1 MAADETTDEAT
12 APETEIGDAAGDS
25 ANKKRKESSGGSA
38 TRWWRQPK
46 PSVKRAARPIR
57 RVEDKGSDDEEE
69 EDGLPTVKEMA
80 RYPEVA
86 FAKAHKRFKT
96 SWESLF
102 SWLILTR
109 DDVGFPILRCS
120 TCLEHGA
127 EGAKTAYGKGGSGG
141 RDMEKESIQTHQRST
156 AHQDAH
162 AKMKS
167 KESRKLRQTL
177 LSEFEGLE
185 RSTLY
190 IITALKTTVYICKSE
205 APITSYV
212 DTIKFMA
219 ELEVPNLPLDS
230 KGNYFSDNYSSHTHS
245 QVDITVVA
253 GEVSLA
259 CRTIE
264 VRYVDCEDRF
274 GNDQSPLHCAFLKKH
289 GNPQHREVSV
299 QGMDQNGEAAEHEF
313 VLHEPKIPGHK
324 TGVPPRRP
332 QEPGRLQAFPAI
344 VLSQRQRAADEEV
357 PRVVGHARPHV
368 SPPPLCYAI
377 PVAVSRPQTSSPSVS
392 PSVTRTAP
400 LHLPSPVPTCP
411 PPSSPHLA
419 PFPGAA
425 LLPAF
430 VLHCAIRR
438 ACRPSPVSLLR
449 CSSFDSFRAR
459 RAVMRLRRGSLR
471 GSGARAGGD
480 TPRYL
485 VNSLAVAFVVS
496 LLFLY
501 RLQRQERQEQ
511 AQQQREEQQQ
521 QHPALDV
528 EGGGG
533 GSGGDV
539 TSGVGE
545 VARELRL
552 SGGGADAGG
561 GGGGT
566 ESDAGGD
573 EGGGRVRSDGG
584 GGAAGGG
591 GGEGGGG
598 GGTADDGGADDEAR
612 EVRGKESGDSSG
624 GEVEASAGGSTKVT
638 SEASDAGGG
647 DGDGGRGEG
656 MADGNDGESDK
667 GSREAGEDRGPSSV
681 AESSE
686 GESESSGDGGKRGSL
701 TDGEEE
707 GTGGMG
713 SRADGESEKG
723 TGMSDKEMG
732 SDAGHAEGQGAAAEG
747 GGASAGRGEG
757 KGVEGDKEAEEES
770 DSGFGAERGGE
781 AKEAEEGSGSEIRA
795 VNGGGDVEAAGAE
808 TDAGVATDQGR
819 SGGEGEGDG
828 GSVIVSGGKAG
839 KREGVEAGDEVEEG
853 RVKAKK
859 KKASG
864 KKKSKK
870 GKKRKKK
877 KSKKTKVAD
886 E

>member
-38 TRWWRQPK
+38 TQWWRQPK

-324 TGVPPRRP
+324 TGGDYYSCKVVC
-332 QEPGRLQAFPAI
+332 QEFARVCVARLVFR
-344 VLSQRQRAADEEV
+344 LED
-357 PRVVGHARPHV
+357 
-368 SPPPLCYAI
+368 LKN
-377 PVAVSRPQTSSPSVS
+377 
-392 PSVTRTAP
+392 
-400 LHLPSPVPTCP
+400 
-411 PPSSPHLA
+411 LA
-419 PFPGAA
+419 GSKLF
-425 LLPAF
+425 
-430 VLHCAIRR
+430 
-438 ACRPSPVSLLR
+438 RPSCYPNDNAQRMKKCREWLGMLDHMFHHRLFDLVSIR
-449 CSSFDSFRAR
+449 VAFRHAH
-459 RAVMRLRRGSLR
+459 RAT
-471 GSGARAGGD
+471 A
-480 TPRYL
+480 
-485 VNSLAVAFVVS
+485 LAVAGSHVPPSILSPPRALPRSRTTAS
-496 LLFLY
+496 LRSPL
-501 RLQRQERQEQ
+501 RHPQGMSPIAGAGAAAARG
-511 AQQQREEQQQ
+511 AAAAA
-521 QHPALDV
+521 PALDV

-723 TGMSDKEMG
+723 TGI
-732 SDAGHAEGQGAAAEG
+732 
-747 GGASAGRGEG
+747 AGRGEG

>member
-1 MAADETTDEAT
+1 
-12 APETEIGDAAGDS
+12 
-25 ANKKRKESSGGSA
+25 
-38 TRWWRQPK
+38 
-46 PSVKRAARPIR
+46 
-57 RVEDKGSDDEEE
+57 
-69 EDGLPTVKEMA
+69 
-80 RYPEVA
+80 
-86 FAKAHKRFKT
+86 
-96 SWESLF
+96 
-102 SWLILTR
+102 
-109 DDVGFPILRCS
+109 
-120 TCLEHGA
+120 
-127 EGAKTAYGKGGSGG
+127 
-141 RDMEKESIQTHQRST
+141 MEKESIQTHQRST

-274 GNDQSPLHCAFLKKH
+274 GNDQSPLLCAFLKKH

-324 TGVPPRRP
+324 TGGDYYSCKVVCQEFARVCVARLVFRLEDLKNLAGSKLFRP
-332 QEPGRLQAFPAI
+332 SCYPDDNAQRMKKCREWLGMLDHMFHHRLFGVCFKA
-344 VLSQRQRAADEEV
+344 
-357 PRVVGHARPHV
+357 
-368 SPPPLCYAI
+368 YAI

-757 KGVEGDKEAEEES
+757 KGVGGDKEAEEES

>member
-1 MAADETTDEAT
+1 M
-12 APETEIGDAAGDS
+12 G
-25 ANKKRKESSGGSA
+25 
-38 TRWWRQPK
+38 
-46 PSVKRAARPIR
+46 VF
-57 RVEDKGSDDEEE
+57 VF
-69 EDGLPTVKEMA
+69 V
-80 RYPEVA
+80 
-86 FAKAHKRFKT
+86 
-96 SWESLF
+96 
-102 SWLILTR
+102 LILTR

-205 APITSYV
+205 APITSYCGHHQV
-212 DTIKFMA
+212 HGRARSPEPSLGFQGKLLF
-219 ELEVPNLPLDS
+219 
-230 KGNYFSDNYSSHTHS
+230 G
-245 QVDITVVA
+245 VDITVVA

-324 TGVPPRRP
+324 TGGDYYSCKVVCQEFARVCVCATGVPPRRP

-485 VNSLAVAFVVS
+485 VNSLAVAFV
-496 LLFLY
+496 
-501 RLQRQERQEQ
+501 
-511 AQQQREEQQQ
+511 
-521 QHPALDV
+521 
-528 EGGGG
+528 
-533 GSGGDV
+533 
-539 TSGVGE
+539 

-723 TGMSDKEMG
+723 TGI
-732 SDAGHAEGQGAAAEG
+732 
-747 GGASAGRGEG
+747 AGRGEG

>member
-1 MAADETTDEAT
+1 MAADETTD
-12 APETEIGDAAGDS
+12 GDAAGDS

-38 TRWWRQPK
+38 TQWWRQPK

-86 FAKAHKRFKT
+86 FARVHKRFKT

-219 ELEVPNLPLDS
+219 ELEV
-230 KGNYFSDNYSSHTHS
+230 
-245 QVDITVVA
+245 DITVVA

-274 GNDQSPLHCAFLKKH
+274 GNDQSPLLCAFLKKH

-324 TGVPPRRP
+324 TGGDYYSCKVVCQEFARVCVARLVFRLEDLKNLAGSKLFRP
-332 QEPGRLQAFPAI
+332 SCYPDDNAQRMKKCREWLGMLDHMFHHRLF
-344 VLSQRQRAADEEV
+344 
-357 PRVVGHARPHV
+357 
-368 SPPPLCYAI
+368 
-377 PVAVSRPQTSSPSVS
+377 
-392 PSVTRTAP
+392 
-400 LHLPSPVPTCP
+400 
-411 PPSSPHLA
+411 
-419 PFPGAA
+419 GAA

-757 KGVEGDKEAEEES
+757 KGVGGDKEAEEES